1 MTLEEA
7 FARYNVK
14 LKNPRYSVSGGNGD
28 GELAL
33 CLWEHHFGKRNGNR
47 IQCQDNAARWGG
59 HGNAEFRRAVDHA
72 FRTGQVIRAVIAKAS
87 KKNQETIERG
97 DDASK
102 IKKTFSVKPDWFGKV
117 LEWDGEGY
125 VIEFE
130 DRSRTP

>member
-7 FARYNVK
+7 FASYNVK
-14 LKNPRYSVSGGNGD
+14 LKNPRYCVSGVNSD

-33 CLWEHHFGKRNGNR
+33 CLWEHHFKKKVGYR
-47 IQCQDNAARWGG
+47 IKCRDSAARWRG
-59 HGNAEFRRAVDHA
+59 HGNAEFKLAVDHA
-72 FRTGQVIRAVIAKAS
+72 FRTGQVIRAVIAWAS
-87 KKNQETIERG
+87 KKDQEAIERG

-102 IKKTFSVKPDWFGKV
+102 IKKTFSTKPDWFGKV

-130 DRSRTP
+130 DRSRKA